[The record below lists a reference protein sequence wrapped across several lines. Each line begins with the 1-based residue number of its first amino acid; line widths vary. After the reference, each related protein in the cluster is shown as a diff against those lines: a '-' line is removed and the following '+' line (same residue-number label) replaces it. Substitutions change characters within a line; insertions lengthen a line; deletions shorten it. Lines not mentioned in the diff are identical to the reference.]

1 MTKKSQPNSFSYWCT
16 WKTQVWTA
24 KNKIKDSGAEIESL
38 FLGDQ
43 GARNAR
49 SEMNEK
55 NLFGDEGWTS
65 YFSEIRND
73 LILVLDD
80 GWDVPYGVHPDKHR
94 DLFGSLIVNEE
105 RFPFLHGS
113 EKERLKQLSDRI
125 KACGWKGMGIW
136 IAAQIPGEQYGKP
149 FDRKVQEKYWIERLL
164 WSKYADIMYWKVDWG
179 WCDNIPEFRAM
190 LTELARKIYP
200 ELIVEHAVVQ
210 QPLNGF
216 YKGILTNDGRFID
229 NKDVVSLTD
238 KMLQVSPVFRSYD
251 VTDSLSVATT
261 LDRVFYLLKNAIGLI
276 NVEDEPYIGA
286 SLGCLNGIMRS
297 AVGRNY
303 TPAAS
308 RLKET
313 VAAIKWQRI
322 APAFSGGTTLCSEE
336 LLTDYHDFKSGETW
350 FAPAIG
356 KMIKQSAPAVIA
368 RNTALPIVKGKSG
381 SYITCCSFSSGA
393 YAIAAHEC
401 NDKEIKQYLPEVLCE
416 NIGSPETVGV
426 FGRFGRL
433 ELNTSRKIKKI
444 TAKGL
449 ASSIIAEANIFNN
462 GRIVIDG
469 AFIEK
474 FKSDDDS
481 APTFTLSITYQ

>member
-1 MTKKSQPNSFSYWCT
+1 MVKISQPNAFSYWCS

-24 KNKIKDSGAEIESL
+24 KNRIKDSGTEIESL

-49 SEMNEK
+49 SEMSEK
-55 NLFGDEGWTS
+55 NLFGNEGWTS
-65 YFSEIRND
+65 YFSDIRND
-73 LILVLDD
+73 LIFVLDD

-94 DLFGSLIVNEE
+94 DLFGSLIASEA
-105 RFPFLHGS
+105 RFSFLHGS
-113 EKERLKQLSDRI
+113 EKEKLKQLSDRI
-125 KACGWKGMGIW
+125 KSCGWKGMGIW
-136 IAAQIPGEQYGKP
+136 VAAQMPGEQYGKP
-149 FDRKVQEKYWIERLL
+149 FDQKVQEIYWTERLL
-164 WSKYADIMYWKVDWG
+164 WCKYAGVSYWKVDWG

-261 LDRVFYLLKNAIGLI
+261 LDRVFYLLKNATGLI

-297 AVGRNY
+297 AVGKNY

-308 RLKET
+308 RLLET

-322 APAFSGGTTLCSEE
+322 APVFSGGTTLCSEE
-336 LLTDYHDFKSGETW
+336 LLTDYHDFKNGETW

-356 KMIKQSAPAVIA
+356 KRIRQSAPAVIA
-368 RNTALPIVKGKSG
+368 RNTALPTVKGKSG
-381 SYITCCSFSSGA
+381 AYITCCSFSNGA

-401 NDKEIKQYLPEVLCE
+401 SNNKTRQSLPVVLCE
-416 NIGSPETVGV
+416 ETGSPQIIGV

-433 ELNTSRKIKKI
+433 EINTSRKIEKI
-444 TAKGL
+444 IAKGL
-449 ASSIIAEANIFNN
+449 TSSRIVDSDIFEK
-462 GRIVIDG
+462 GKIVIDD
-469 AFIEK
+469 AFIER

-481 APTFTLSITYQ
+481 APAFTLSVTYQ